1 MATMNWNKLLG
12 AFLVLASVVG
22 FFATLFLKVPLTKL
36 ELALLSGFLLLG
48 IGCFNQ
54 ALVDDLLD
62 RLGTYLPFLKGLKS
76 GGQ

>member
-1 MATMNWNKLLG
+1 MNWNKLLG
-12 AFLVLASVVG
+12 ALLVLASVAG
-22 FFATLFLKVPLTKL
+22 FFATLFLHVTMTKL
-36 ELALLSGFLLLG
+36 EVVLLGAFLVLG

-62 RLGTYLPFLKGLKS
+62 RAGNYLPFLKGFKS